1 MSEEK
6 NISLILKQPEDESE
20 TVTISFGSIFR
31 QMKRYL
37 LVWIVLAAVL
47 AMLTT
52 SFVFLF
58 SGRIVTSSITA
69 LVSFNYSGIESG
81 KAPDGST
88 FDVNKIKSPNVI
100 ENALDDVGESS
111 SLSENIRSNIS
122 IKGIIPDDA
131 LDKISLYQS
140 VYSQGG
146 SAALDAVNSLLA
158 IGYYPSYYVINFD
171 YAAAGITIDDG
182 KKILDRI
189 LENYQDY
196 FFRTYG
202 YNEALG
208 SSVVAV
214 DYKDYDYPEAVDVFD
229 STLDS
234 LKQYVQKLSND
245 DTTNFRS
252 NETGYTFSDLLTTI
266 DTVKSADLDALS
278 SYITINNITNDKE
291 MLLTYYQY
299 RIDEME
305 RERKVSQSELDSV
318 TNSIN
323 EYEKDTLLVFG
334 NGNGAENGETTYQ
347 QASEKYDELINQKI
361 EIQDSVSRCSQRIEY
376 YKDRISA
383 MNENS
388 GTVKVD
394 SEEVEKELSSLYD
407 KIKDLID
414 VTNKTADEYYETVT
428 FANVYNIL
436 VPATGNAPQVT
447 AGGLAMPILIIEAV
461 LFVVYLGV
469 SFIRAIV
476 LDNRASK
483 EKKESEVIS
492 D

>member
-1 MSEEK
+1 MMH
-6 NISLILKQPEDESE
+6 L
-20 TVTISFGSIFR
+20 T
-31 QMKRYL
+31 RYP
-37 LVWIVLAAVL
+37 
-47 AMLTT
+47 
-52 SFVFLF
+52 F
-58 SGRIVTSSITA
+58 
-69 LVSFNYSGIESG
+69 
-81 KAPDGST
+81 
-88 FDVNKIKSPNVI
+88 
-100 ENALDDVGESS
+100 
-111 SLSENIRSNIS
+111 IRAFIH
-122 IKGIIPDDA
+122 K
-131 LDKISLYQS
+131 
-140 VYSQGG
+140 
-146 SAALDAVNSLLA
+146 AVNSLLA

-376 YKDRISA
+376 YKDRIKQPMSI
-383 MNENS
+383 M
-388 GTVKVD
+388 K
-394 SEEVEKELSSLYD
+394 L
-407 KIKDLID
+407 
-414 VTNKTADEYYETVT
+414 
-428 FANVYNIL
+428 
-436 VPATGNAPQVT
+436 
-447 AGGLAMPILIIEAV
+447 
-461 LFVVYLGV
+461 
-469 SFIRAIV
+469 
-476 LDNRASK
+476 
-483 EKKESEVIS
+483 
-492 D
+492 

>member
-299 RIDEME
+299 RIEEME

-428 FANVYNIL
+428 FANAYNIL

-461 LFVVYLGV
+461 LFVLYLGV

-483 EKKESEVIS
+483 KKKESEVIS

>member
-214 DYKDYDYPEAVDVFD
+214 DYKDYDYPEAVDVFN

-299 RIDEME
+299 RIEEME

-428 FANVYNIL
+428 FANAYNIL

-447 AGGLAMPILIIEAV
+447 AGGLAMPIFIIEAV

-483 EKKESEVIS
+483 KKKESEVIS